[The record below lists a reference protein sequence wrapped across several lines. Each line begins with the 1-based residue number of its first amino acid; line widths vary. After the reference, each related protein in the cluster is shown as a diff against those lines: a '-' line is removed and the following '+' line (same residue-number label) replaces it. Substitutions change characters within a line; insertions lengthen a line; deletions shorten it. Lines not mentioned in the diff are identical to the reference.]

1 MKIHSTSRWLTTSQ
15 AAAYLGCSKSTLE
28 KDRVYR
34 LLNIPFTRLGRAIR
48 YDQQDLDRYLE
59 ARKEGETFSPA

>member
-1 MKIHSTSRWLTTSQ
+1 MEAYSISRWLTTPQ
-15 AAAYLGCSKSTLE
+15 AATYLGCSKSTLE

-59 ARKEGETFSPA
+59 ARKEGETSSPT

>member
-1 MKIHSTSRWLTTSQ
+1 MKTYSTSRWLTTTQ

-34 LLNIPFTRLGRAIR
+34 LLKIPFTRLGKSIR

-59 ARKEGETFSPA
+59 ARKEGMPPFIT

>member
-1 MKIHSTSRWLTTSQ
+1 MKSYSISRWLSTAQ
-15 AAAYLGCSKSTLE
+15 AEAYLGCSKSTLE

-34 LLNIPFTRLGRAIR
+34 LLKIPFTRLGKSVR

-59 ARKEGETFSPA
+59 ARKEGIPPFIT

>member
-1 MKIHSTSRWLTTSQ
+1 MNTCSVSRWLTTPQ

-59 ARKEGETFSPA
+59 ARKEGETSSPA

>member
-1 MKIHSTSRWLTTSQ
+1 MKTYSISRWLTTVQ

-34 LLNIPFTRLGRAIR
+34 LLKIPFTRLGKSVR

-59 ARKEGETFSPA
+59 ARKEGIPPFIT

>member
-1 MKIHSTSRWLTTSQ
+1 MKTYSISRWLTTAQ

-34 LLNIPFTRLGRAIR
+34 LRKIPFTRLGKSVR

-59 ARKEGETFSPA
+59 ARKEGIPPFIT

>member
-1 MKIHSTSRWLTTSQ
+1 MKTFSISRWLTTTQ

-34 LLNIPFTRLGRAIR
+34 LLNIPFTRLGRTIR

-59 ARKEGETFSPA
+59 ARKEGETSSPA

>member
-1 MKIHSTSRWLTTSQ
+1 MKTHATSRWLTTPQ

-34 LLNIPFTRLGRAIR
+34 LLNIPFTRLGRTIR

-59 ARKEGETFSPA
+59 ARKEGETSSPA